1 MKARAGLLTGAAMAA
16 LVAATTLTSV
26 AGNASVPSSP
36 AERAATAELN
46 RAITLRNAA
55 AEEQYRLLIA
65 QHQEQMRQNEAE
77 QERYQAQLQMISLEN
92 NAR

>member
-1 MKARAGLLTGAAMAA
+1 MQTRPWILTGAAIAA

-55 AEEQYRLLIA
+55 ADEHSRVLEAQY
-65 QHQEQMRQNEAE
+65 QEQMRQYEARQLE
-77 QERYQAQLQMISLEN
+77 YQAQLQSAQN
-92 NAR
+92 NSAR